1 LNIASSQVRFI
12 IRSQYNS
19 FSKGVNNRQ
28 GSQMR
33 EKHWTFA
40 LVVLITFMGGLLR
53 FLVYSD
59 LWFIFGDDS
68 RYAGLS
74 QRLIEQN
81 VYSLYAQ
88 DPFILHPP
96 VHSILGALIH
106 TITGLDFIYSNRLL
120 SFTFGTMSI
129 PVVFLLSLMFLKNRE
144 SILATFL
151 FAISGFQIYLAQLSL
166 TDNTFMFIGFL
177 SLYWYIKGVSNK
189 NHPQLI
195 MAGLLGGFCALTRD
209 LGIILLLLFFIYWI
223 LTTKSLHTWRMPVLA
238 SMMQGA
244 IYSVWPAYRYLSY
257 ISHRYI
263 CAWEGFPVY
272 TGNFNIISLVSP
284 FSFPEISA
292 AFVGL
297 FAPYT
302 YYLITLPRLTSL
314 FLPWPLNS
322 SIVLYGPFSGNEHLV
337 PLYFFLLIPGV
348 VGALKSRQYFI
359 LSWILIFFVPLSFL
373 TNVDVRFVDFTLP
386 AFSILYV
393 YGLVTCKNVLKGA
406 LEKFKPEANRR
417 IVEFFR
423 HQNVFSYFI
432 IVLTFSFIIFGL
444 VQAKGTILTQPYEI
458 QGADLAA
465 EVEKLNGLTMV
476 RLGYSQEVAY
486 LTTKPIIGM
495 PHTPTRID
503 DIIHHYDVNYIA
515 WGRFISIYLISRE

>member
-1 LNIASSQVRFI
+1 M
-12 IRSQYNS
+12 
-19 FSKGVNNRQ
+19 K
-28 GSQMR
+28 

-40 LVVLITFMGGLLR
+40 LVVLITFMGGLIR

-74 QRLIEQN
+74 QNLIEHG

-96 VHSILGALIH
+96 VHPILGALIH
-106 TITGLDFIYSNRLL
+106 TATGLDFIYSDRLL
-120 SFTFGTMSI
+120 SCVFGTISI
-129 PVVFLLSLMFLKNRE
+129 PIVFLLSMLFLNYRE
-144 SILATFL
+144 SILTTFL
-151 FAISGFQIYLAQLSL
+151 FTISGFHIYLAQLSL
-166 TDNTFMFIGFL
+166 TDNTFMFMGFL
-177 SLYWYIKGVSNK
+177 SLYCYCKGISNRNYPK
-189 NHPQLI
+189 LI

-209 LGIILLLLFFIYWI
+209 LGIILILLFFIYWI
-223 LTTKSLHTWRMPVLA
+223 LTSKSVNTWRMPILA
-238 SMMQGA
+238 SVMQGA
-244 IYSVWPAYRYLSY
+244 VYSVWPAYRYFSY

-272 TGNFNIISLVSP
+272 TGNFSIITLVSP

-322 SIVLYGPFSGNEHLV
+322 SFVLYGPFGGNEHLV

-348 VGALKSRQYFI
+348 VGAIKSRQYFI

-386 AFSILYV
+386 AFSMLYV
-393 YGLVTCKNVLKGA
+393 YGLVTCKNILKWV
-406 LEKFKPEANRR
+406 LEKLKPGVNRQ
-417 IVEFFR
+417 IIELLR
-423 HQNVFSYFI
+423 HRDVFSYLVIF
-432 IVLTFSFIIFGL
+432 LTFSFIIFGL

-465 EVEKLNGLTMV
+465 EVEGLNGVTMV

-486 LTTKPIIGM
+486 LTTRAIIGM
-495 PHTPTRID
+495 PHTPTRLD
-503 DIIHHYDVNYIA
+503 DIIHHYNVNYIA
-515 WGRFISIYLISRE
+515 WGQHSPWCDQTITYIQEHPEKYALYLYIPSPENNDIYLIYKVL